1 MSPTEKVLTNK
12 APKPLPQFSQA
23 VKYNGMVYCS
33 GSIGFDPATSSLVEG
48 GVKNQT
54 RRALQNLAAVLE
66 AAGSSLD
73 SVVKVNIFLT
83 TMDNF
88 AAMNEAYDE
97 FFKQEVKPTVFF
109 LGAVVNPSNLAQK
122 CRTCVAVYQLP
133 FQALVEIECTAFL
146 SPGPKL

>member
-1 MSPTEKVLTNK
+1 MSPTEKVLTDK

-54 RRALQNLAAVLE
+54 RRALQNLTAVLE
-66 AAGSSLD
+66 AAGSSFENVL
-73 SVVKVNIFLT
+73 KVNIFLT
-83 TMDNF
+83 TMENF

-97 FFKQEVKPTVFF
+97 FFQQEVKP
-109 LGAVVNPSNLAQK
+109 

-133 FQALVEIECTAFL
+133 FQASVEIECTAFL
-146 SPGPKL
+146 SPASKL

>member
-1 MSPTEKVLTNK
+1 MSPTEKVLTSK

-48 GVKNQT
+48 GVKEQT
-54 RRALQNLAAVLE
+54 RRALQNLTAVLE
-66 AAGSSLD
+66 AAGSSFD
-73 SVVKVNIFLT
+73 NMVKVNVFLT

-97 FFKQEVKPTVFF
+97 FFKQEVKPVSKPRRS
-109 LGAVVNPSNLAQK
+109 V
-122 CRTCVAVYQLP
+122 
-133 FQALVEIECTAFL
+133 
-146 SPGPKL
+146 